1 MLFSSIPFL
10 YYFLPCVLIFYFLV
24 PKRCKNLWLLVSS
37 LFFYGW
43 GGVDFLVLMVVMISV
58 GYAAGLLLEVV
69 KEADRKK
76 AGRWMFAVS
85 ILMFVVTL
93 VYFKFAPVFPIGIS
107 FYTFQIMSYL
117 ADVYRGQV
125 PAQRNFVNFAAYASM
140 FPQLVAG
147 PIVRYSDIARQLE
160 SRVHSLDDVAV
171 GIRRFVFGL
180 SKKVLIANT
189 LGELCDI
196 FRTSGD
202 QSVFFFWIYAV
213 AFTLHIYFDFS
224 GYSDMAVGLGKIFGF
239 DFMENFNYPYIA
251 TSITD
256 FWRRWHISLS
266 SWFRDYV
273 YIPLGGNRVPKHRWL
288 LNIFVVWSLTGLW
301 HGAAW
306 NFIAWALWFAV
317 LLVVEKLWILPFLEK
332 LDEADGPIRLDVR
345 VLRHVYVLLAVILSF
360 VMFNAQSIGEAF
372 SYIAA
377 MFGAADV
384 PLTSVEAVYYFRSY
398 LTVFAVAIIG
408 ATPIP
413 KYAVRKM
420 QETKWGARIANIAE
434 PVILVGLLLLI
445 TAYLVDGS
453 FNPFLYFRF

>member
-85 ILMFVVTL
+85 ILIFVVTL

-332 LDEADGPIRLDVR
+332 LDEADDPIRLDVR

-384 PLTSVEAVYYFRSY
+384 PLTSVEAAYYFRSY

-420 QETKWGARIANIAE
+420 QETQWGARIANIAE